1 MLTLCIILGI
11 LVIITVFVIEYNYH
25 KKEQEKNRWNGGWCP
40 LCGEKLEHFRTDEK
54 GNVGY
59 KCSNIL
65 CSYYVWFS
73 EAKEENNG
81 RNIF

>member
-11 LVIITVFVIEYNYH
+11 LVIIIVSAIEYNH
-25 KKEQEKNRWNGGWCP
+25 NKQEKEKARWNGGKCP
-40 LCGEKLEHFRTDEK
+40 YCGEKLEHFRTDSK

-59 KCSNIL
+59 KCSNVL

-73 EAKEENNG
+73 EEKEEE
-81 RNIF
+81 